1 MKFTTT
7 KSEILGSLQRAASVA
22 SSKGTLPILE
32 HLLIEVQHTHGRITA
47 SDLEIQVVS
56 LPEGIRT
63 ETEGR
68 VCIPAKKVHDIVK
81 LLPDGDISFTLTG
94 EKLSIKSGKSRY
106 SISTLP
112 AENFPAFDRGDVG
125 QTVVVSAE
133 TLRNAIRKTRYA
145 MAQND
150 VRYYLN
156 GMALQVEN
164 GIMRTV
170 ASDGHRLAFF
180 ESGMPDLDTQ
190 TPLVIV
196 PPKGIDEIA
205 KLCAEALK
213 NDAEAEITLSVGSS
227 SISADYNGIV
237 IASKLIEG
245 KFPDYNRVIPK
256 QFTTELFADAK
267 ELNAAVNR
275 VSVVSDDK
283 TSAVLVEVTESAINL
298 RASHSGSEEAED
310 VVASMGFDGKK
321 ASAAFT
327 ASYLS
332 DALAAVSGTDASIKL
347 TDTGIAVISD
357 TTDDSWLCVVMP
369 RRV

>member
-7 KSEILGSLQRAASVA
+7 KSEIIGSLQRAASVA
-22 SSKGTLPILE
+22 TSKGTLPILE
-32 HLLIEVQHTHGRITA
+32 HMLIDASDNIATITA
-47 SDLEIQVVS
+47 SDLEIQTVS
-56 LPEGIRT
+56 TFAIDDAQPGC
-63 ETEGR
+63 
-68 VCIPAKKVHDIVK
+68 VAVPARKVHDIVK
-81 LLPDGDISFTLTG
+81 LLGNDKITFSM
-94 EKLSIKSGKSRY
+94 LSGKMVIRQGKSRY

-156 GMALQVEN
+156 GMAMKVGN
-164 GIMRTV
+164 GILRTIS
-170 ASDGHRLAFF
+170 SDGHRLALS
-180 ESGMPDLDTQ
+180 ESGMPDFDIQ

-213 NDAEAEITLSVGSS
+213 NDAEAEIMLSVGASS
-227 SISADYNGIV
+227 VSADYNGIV
-237 IASKLIEG
+237 ISSKLIEG

-298 RASHSGSEEAED
+298 QASHSGSEEAED
-310 VVASMGFDGKK
+310 VVASMGFDGQTT
-321 ASAAFT
+321 SVAFT

-347 TDTGIAVISD
+347 TETGTAVISD

-369 RRV
+369 RRI

>member
-22 SSKGTLPILE
+22 SSKGTLPIIE
-32 HLLIEVQHTHGRITA
+32 HLLIDARDNIVTITA
-47 SDLEIQVVS
+47 SDLEIQTVS
-56 LPEGIRT
+56 TFAIDDTIPGC
-63 ETEGR
+63 
-68 VCIPAKKVHDIVK
+68 VAVPAKKVHDIVK
-81 LLPDGDISFTLTG
+81 LLGNDKIAFNL
-94 EKLSIKSGKSRY
+94 LSGKMVIRQGKSRY

-125 QTVVVSAE
+125 QRFAVSAE

-164 GIMRTV
+164 GILRTV

-180 ESGMPDLDTQ
+180 EYGMPDLDIQ
-190 TPLVIV
+190 TSLVIV

-205 KLCAEALK
+205 KLCVEAIK
-213 NDAEAEITLSVGSS
+213 NDSNAYLTLSVGAS

-237 IASKLIEG
+237 IATKLIEG

-283 TSAVLVEVTESAINL
+283 TSAVLVEVTESSINL

-310 VVASMGFDGKK
+310 VVASMGFDGKT

-347 TDTGIAVISD
+347 TETGTAVISD
-357 TTDDSWLCVVMP
+357 TSDASWLCVVMP

>member
-7 KSEILGSLQRAASVA
+7 KTEILGSLQRAASVA
-22 SSKGTLPILE
+22 TSKSTFPILE
-32 HLLIEVQHTHGRITA
+32 HLLIDASDNTATITA
-47 SDLEIQVVS
+47 SDLEIQTVS
-56 LPEGIRT
+56 TFEIDDAQPGC
-63 ETEGR
+63 
-68 VCIPAKKVHDIVK
+68 VAVPAKKVHDIVK
-81 LLPDGDISFTLTG
+81 LLSSDKITFNL
-94 EKLSIKSGKSRY
+94 LSGKMVIRQGKSRY

-125 QTVVVSAE
+125 QRFAVSAE

-156 GMALQVEN
+156 GMAMQVDN
-164 GIMRTV
+164 GILRTV

-180 ESGMPDLDTQ
+180 EYGIHDLDIQTQ
-190 TPLVIV
+190 LVIV

-213 NDAEAEITLSVGSS
+213 NDAEAEITISVGSS

-256 QFTTELFADAK
+256 QFTTELYADAK
-267 ELNAAVNR
+267 ELNSAVNR
-275 VSVVSDDK
+275 VSVVADDK
-283 TSAVLVEVTESAINL
+283 TSAVLVEVTESAIHL

-310 VVASMGFDGKK
+310 VVALTDYDGKQ

-332 DALAAVSGTDASIKL
+332 DALASVSGTDAAIQL
-347 TDTGIAVISD
+347 TDTGTVVISD
-357 TTDDSWLCVVMP
+357 TTDGSWLCVVMP
-369 RRV
+369 RRI

>member
-1 MKFTTT
+1 M
-7 KSEILGSLQRAASVA
+7 V
-22 SSKGTLPILE
+22 
-32 HLLIEVQHTHGRITA
+32 
-47 SDLEIQVVS
+47 
-56 LPEGIRT
+56 IRQ
-63 ETEGR
+63 
-68 VCIPAKKVHDIVK
+68 
-81 LLPDGDISFTLTG
+81 
-94 EKLSIKSGKSRY
+94 GKSRY

-156 GMALQVEN
+156 GMALRFDN
-164 GIMRTV
+164 GTLRTV

-180 ESGMPDLDTQ
+180 EYGTTYVDIQTQ
-190 TPLVIV
+190 LVIV

-256 QFTTELFADAK
+256 QFTTELLADAK

-283 TSAVLVEVTESAINL
+283 TSAVLLEVTESSINL
-298 RASHSGSEEAED
+298 RSSPGSEEAED
-310 VVASMGFDGKK
+310 VVASMGFDGKP
-321 ASAAFT
+321 AIAAFS

-347 TDTGIAVISD
+347 TDTGTAVISD
-357 TTDDSWLCVVMP
+357 TTDGSWLCVVMP
-369 RRV
+369 RRI

>member
-7 KSEILGSLQRAASVA
+7 KSEIIGSLQRAASVA
-22 SSKGTLPILE
+22 TSKSTLPILE
-32 HLLIEVQHTHGRITA
+32 HLLIYASDNTATITA
-47 SDLEIQVVS
+47 SDLEIQTVS
-56 LPEGIRT
+56 TFTIDDAQPGC
-63 ETEGR
+63 
-68 VCIPAKKVHDIVK
+68 VAVHAKKVHDIVK
-81 LLPDGDISFTLTG
+81 LLGSDKITFNL
-94 EKLSIKSGKSRY
+94 LSGKMVIRQGKSRY

-125 QTVVVSAE
+125 QRFAISAE

-156 GMALQVEN
+156 GMALRFDN
-164 GIMRTV
+164 GTLRTV
-170 ASDGHRLAFF
+170 SSDGHRLAFF
-180 ESGMPDLDTQ
+180 EYGATYIDIQ

-213 NDAEAEITLSVGSS
+213 NDAEADITLSVGTS
-227 SISADYNGIV
+227 SISVDYNGIM

-245 KFPDYNRVIPK
+245 KFPDYNRVLPK
-256 QFTTELFADAK
+256 HFTTELFADAK

-283 TSAVLVEVTESAINL
+283 TSAVIVEVTESSINL

-310 VVASMGFDGKK
+310 VVASTGFDGETT
-321 ASAAFT
+321 SAAFT
-327 ASYLS
+327 ASYIS

-347 TDTGIAVISD
+347 TDTGTAVISD
-357 TTDDSWLCVVMP
+357 TSDASWLCVVMP
-369 RRV
+369 RRI